1 MHKARRDFLKL
12 SGMAASATALAG
24 CASLDRWVVGDRRDD
39 REMVTIIGAG
49 AAGLYA
55 GYLLKQERIPFR
67 IYEAQNRL
75 GGRIWSLE
83 GFADSGQPAELGAEI
98 FSAQDPILNS
108 LVQEFRLETEI
119 SDQLPGFFLRDR
131 WISKFE
137 FGKGLTTLKTV
148 FRKIR
153 SDVFRQSQETL
164 TLENR
169 EQFPKAIALDEMTA
183 ADLITRIQSQ
193 IPSWSLEFL
202 SSWGMNRWGVPLE
215 KVSALALVMDGSGG
229 FAEKQMRFPG
239 GAGLL
244 TKALADR
251 VIGVVPGQF
260 IRFDH
265 RLQKLEQDKGDL
277 LLTFQTAKGKVEI
290 SARNV
295 LFALPR
301 AVMADVVG
309 LGKESFLSSERAALI
324 ADGGRGQ
331 HSRAVMLS
339 NDLFWKSR
347 SEIQNNQFYR
357 AGAGTFVLSP
367 WLPPTIARPQGIV
380 SMTVGGDMGIKGG
393 LGLLPELQ
401 KQVQEMHG
409 ASTIG
414 WKAERNA
421 VHNWSKTSWAKQS
434 RSYSAPGQMKTRSS
448 VMTETYGQANLSFIG
463 EAWSLKEQ
471 GRLEGALQTA
481 KEAVETILKKR

>member
-1 MHKARRDFLKL
+1 MQKARRDFLKL
-12 SGMAASATALAG
+12 SGIAASATALSG

-39 REMVTIIGAG
+39 REIITIIGAG

-83 GFADSGQPAELGAEI
+83 GFAESGQPAELGAEV
-98 FSAQDPILNS
+98 FHLQDTVLNS
-108 LVQEFRLETEI
+108 LIQEFRLETEVT
-119 SDQLPGFFLRDR
+119 DQLPGFFLRDR

-137 FGKGLTTLKTV
+137 FGKGLTSLKTI

-153 SDVFRQSQETL
+153 TDVFRQSQESL

-183 ADLITRIQSQ
+183 ADLVTRIQSQ
-193 IPSWSLEFL
+193 IPTWSFEFL
-202 SSWGMNRWGVPLE
+202 SSWALNRWGAPLE
-215 KVSALALVMDGSGG
+215 KVSALALVMEGSFG
-229 FAEKQMRFPG
+229 FGEKQMRFAG
-239 GAGLL
+239 GAGLF
-244 TKALADR
+244 TKALSDR

-265 RLQKLEQDKGDL
+265 RLQKVEQDKEDL

-309 LGKESFLSSERAALI
+309 LGKESFLSPERATLI
-324 ADGGRGQ
+324 AEGGRGQ

-339 NDLFWKSR
+339 NDLFWKNR
-347 SEIQNNQFYR
+347 SEIQSGQFYR
-357 AGAGTFVLSP
+357 AGAGSFVVSP
-367 WLPPTIARPQGIV
+367 WQPPTIARPQGIV
-380 SMTVGGDMGIKGG
+380 SMTVGGEPGVKGG

-409 ASTIG
+409 TSTIG
-414 WKAERNA
+414 WKPERNA
-421 VHNWSKTSWAKQS
+421 VHNWSKTSWAKMS
-434 RSYSAPGQMKTRSS
+434 RSYPAPGQMKTRSS
-448 VMTETYGQANLSFIG
+448 VMTEKHGLANLSFIG

-481 KEAVETILKKR
+481 KNVVESILKKR